1 MEPRRDVRIS
11 LDTWSVLKVI
21 AVLLALGFLYLIR
34 DILALIFASLFL
46 AALMHPAAESLA
58 RKRIPKGV
66 TVITLYLLLF
76 GLAVLT
82 LSLLF
87 PVFIQQSSHLIDSFG
102 QSWSTLSGGW
112 HWLQDLSGR
121 YGLGDNLQSG
131 LQSLQV
137 ELAGLAGGLVGR
149 LGDIIAG
156 VVGLVVVL
164 VMAYYMVVQ
173 EKDARRALHNFV
185 PEEYQEIVASILK
198 RVEEKIGHWL
208 LGQISLCLII
218 GVMYYVGLLIVGS
231 KGALVFAVWGGFTE
245 FIPYLGPILGAIPP
259 VVLALTESPVKAL
272 LTLLV
277 LVIIQ
282 QSEGHIIVPKVMQKA
297 VGLNPLV
304 SIAALLIGA
313 KLFGLVGALM
323 AIPVATAVS
332 AVLSE
337 LYRWRKQAP
346 AEPGEL

>member
-21 AVLLALGFLYLIR
+21 AVLLTLVFLYLIR
-34 DILALIFASLFL
+34 DILALVFASLFL
-46 AALMHPAAESLA
+46 AAVMHPAAQALA
-58 RKRIPKGV
+58 RRRIPKGV
-66 TVITLYLLLF
+66 TVIALYLLMS
-76 GLAVLT
+76 GLAILT
-82 LSLLF
+82 FSLLF
-87 PVFIQQSSHLIDSFG
+87 PVFVQQSSHLIETFG
-102 QSWSTLSGGW
+102 QSWQALSGGW
-112 HWLQDLSGR
+112 HWLQDLSVR
-121 YGLGDNLQSG
+121 YGLGDSLQSG
-131 LQSLQV
+131 LLSLQAQ
-137 ELAGLAGGLVGR
+137 LAGMASGLVGR
-149 LGDIIAG
+149 VGDVVSG
-156 VVGLVVVL
+156 VVGLVIVL

-185 PEEYQEIVASILK
+185 PDEYQEIVASILK

-208 LGQISLCLII
+208 LGQISLCFII
-218 GVMYYVGLLIVGS
+218 GLLYYVGLLLVGS

-245 FIPYLGPILGAIPP
+245 FIPYLGPFLGAIPP
-259 VVLALTESPVKAL
+259 IVLALTESPVKAL

-277 LVIIQ
+277 IVVIQ
-282 QSEGHIIVPKVMQKA
+282 QAEGHIIVPKVMQKA

-304 SIAALLIGA
+304 SIAALLVGA

-323 AIPVATAVS
+323 AIPIATAVS

-346 AEPGEL
+346 EEPGNL